1 MEPAFPLGTTKSPS
15 ELPPIAVAPEPA
27 LLLRSTI
34 SGTQTNVVS
43 VSADGE
49 HGVVLA
55 SCAMCA
61 ILECCRSDRLLIA
74 EVRIQVEGASTRTQ
88 KIAGA
93 LPTEKL
99 YWYE

>member
-1 MEPAFPLGTTKSPS
+1 MTLVIVAEPEPAFPLGSTKSPS
-15 ELPPIAVAPEPA
+15 ELP
-27 LLLRSTI
+27 LGSTM
-34 SGTQTNVVS
+34 SGTRTNGVS

-61 ILECCRSDRLLIA
+61 ILECCRSDPLLIA